1 MMANLPT
8 TMAAF
13 LFVLGIIIFVHEL
26 GHFAV
31 AKLFGIRVFIFSFG
45 FGKRL
50 LGVKR
55 GETDYRLSL
64 VPLGGYVKLE
74 GEPDDALSEDT
85 SARGDGRDFLS
96 RPRWQRFL
104 VYVAGPAMNVALTVS
119 LLWGLHVI
127 GFGEP
132 SSLSASPVIGA
143 VDPDLP
149 GAQAGLEP
157 GDEILSIDGE
167 RTGTW
172 FDVIYRTRLSPS
184 RSLRLVYRRGEA
196 SHEIEIR
203 PAATGAERMGT
214 IGVHPMVHIL
224 AVSPGAPAAAAGLM
238 ADDAIL
244 AIDGRPIRTAED
256 VAPAI
261 GASRGRA
268 AQMRIH
274 RAGRIRDLAVTPRDD
289 GGVPRI
295 GVTVG
300 ERLVVRKYGP
310 VQAVGVAFRRTGEMT
325 RQIFDVLGRLLTGR
339 VSVRSMA
346 GPVGIARESG
356 NAARQG
362 GLALFGFVAFISLNV
377 GVLNL
382 FPLTPLDGGHM
393 LLLAAEGTIRRDLSL
408 RVKTWIMNTG
418 AAMLFAL
425 IALVLYA
432 DLSKTS
438 WLGRFLP

>member
-1 MMANLPT
+1 MMANLST
-8 TMAAF
+8 TVAAF
-13 LFVLGIIIFVHEL
+13 LLVLGIIIFVHEL

-55 GETDYRLSL
+55 GDTDYRLSL

-74 GEPDDALSEDT
+74 GEPDDQVSEDT
-85 SARGDGRDFLS
+85 SAHGDGRDFLS

-104 VYVAGPAMNVALTVS
+104 VYVAGPAMNVALTVG
-119 LLWGLHVI
+119 LLWGLHVV

-132 SSLSASPVIGA
+132 SSLSAPPVIGA
-143 VDPDLP
+143 VDPALP
-149 GAQAGLEP
+149 AAQAGLQA
-157 GDEILSIDGE
+157 GDLIVSIDGE
-167 RTGTW
+167 RTATW

-184 RSLRLVYRRGEA
+184 RGLSFSYRRGGEL
-196 SHEIEIR
+196 HEVEIR
-203 PAATGAERMGT
+203 PVASGAEKMGN
-214 IGVHPMVHIL
+214 IGVFPMVHIL
-224 AVSPGAPAAAAGLM
+224 AVSPGSPAERAGLL

-244 AIDGRPIRTAED
+244 AIDGRSIRTAED

-261 GASRGRA
+261 GAARGRA
-268 AQMRIH
+268 AQLRIH
-274 RAGRIRDLAVTPRDD
+274 RAGGTRELAVTPRDD

-310 VQAVGVAFRRTGEMT
+310 VQAVGVALRRTWEMT
-325 RQIFDVLGRLLTGR
+325 RQVFDVLGRLVTGR

-356 NAARQG
+356 NQARQG
-362 GLALFGFVAFISLNV
+362 PLALLGFVAFISLNV

-393 LLLAAEGTIRRDLSL
+393 LLLAAEGAIRRDLSL